1 MGTQGTGRKRST
13 KKERSTAEDDALNL
27 IAREAE
33 ARLAAKRAARAEAR
47 EIRMKELERQQKE
60 VEDRDY
66 LEKGS
71 RAGSALTAGTL
82 TSLGGTSSR
91 RGSGETAITVDAET
105 SIREIKE
112 IHELKDQIQD
122 VEIKY
127 TQNLKEAKD
136 ALAEVEEKYR
146 KAMVSNAQLDNEK
159 NNLMYQVDTLKDSL
173 MELEEMLSE
182 SQRAYEDK
190 VKEFEREKHAHSV
203 LQFQFNEMK
212 ETLKQSE
219 ELLNDIRQLRMKQ
232 EGFLREISDLQETVE
247 WKDKKIAAL
256 ERQKEYTDAIRIERD
271 DLREEVVKLK
281 DVLKKHGIVLGP
293 DLNINGDIGVGDV
306 DGSPSADAGSQPAPE
321 SQTSPAEGNSMLGNT
336 EETELRS
343 SGEEEVD
350 PEQHQE
356 MFEEA
361 KENHLSCDTLC
372 SFAGVS
378 TLQTADEEQPAE
390 EQQTCLATE
399 SEENGLSMD
408 LNEHIN
414 DCSITETS
422 DVINCS
428 PGLQEILT
436 SSEEN
441 VPKTETPEGGDSG
454 ETPNP
459 DLGETET
466 RSSPVDSH
474 SDGIRESCNNISE
487 EPENKQEDV
496 DISSLR
502 STESCPQQ
510 TVTEDVT
517 TECLPNES
525 VQAAPNIETQ
535 QEAENAE
542 EAENDKAE
550 EMSSKPQAQGAA
562 ASGKKKR
569 KKRRGKKK
577 GGTHEG
583 KNQQKDKEE
592 TGKDTEP
599 ATRDNEQTTEPDID
613 GSVTET
619 LKKSTLDQVK
629 NEQDVQETEEVDE
642 TFSHSEP
649 LKESGTDHV
658 TEQDKEQTL
667 ETENVEE
674 VEATETS
681 SEIETIQE
689 SRVDPK
695 KDEQDEEQTL
705 EPENVEEVEATETSS
720 EIETIQESRVDP
732 KKDEKDEEQS
742 LEMDNVEEVDATE
755 TFSHT
760 ETPEEK
766 SDHVMDE
773 QNEEQ
778 SGEAETVKSAE
789 AAAATETFS
798 EVETL
803 QESRADPKK
812 DEQDEEQ
819 SLEPDKEE
827 VGSISSP
834 APEADLSTPDLTD
847 SSKGAENTDGLDEV
861 CVSSVDNSN
870 SGTDISTDGN
880 VVHTESEVVDGAED
894 EVGSADEMKSD
905 CITDNPETNEKENG
919 EAEPHV
925 QSNSDITADE
935 SESANKSESKDNM
948 LVLVSS
954 TDGFSDGLTS
964 LSGSES
970 PSELSAP
977 QNVASDDTSMKVSDG
992 DPEEAAETVKDEEE
1006 PAAETEQESTSPTH
1020 DGDNSDRTEEEE
1032 LNRDVRDPEG
1042 LVEPDSSSHEEESC
1056 DGASLLKNTDAF
1068 DSEQRL
1074 LDTAAQP
1081 EQLDDLQNQTLQC
1094 EDQTDEVSSETE
1106 AINTIDI
1113 SKAPDAPKEA
1123 PEGSIEQDHNTEEED
1138 DQQSET
1144 HQEPSKDKSQD
1155 NDSSEPALQDSGD
1168 EDGEDDEGQSFDFD
1182 DMDMEMAIERNVPK
1196 NPKQEDVED
1205 GAEVASVESSH
1216 VSSGQSNTE
1225 SNEKAQVDAAENSEE
1240 TSRADG
1246 GDQEAPTDPETDTV
1260 PREEDM
1266 SEDVAVA
1273 AEPVTEEA
1281 KVSIVGDSADVTENI
1296 NQATSS
1302 PVEEG
1307 LDAMKDVLQGEDLAL
1322 PKSADQAAGKKEPP
1336 QTRKDGKKN
1345 VKKGKAKGKEE
1356 CKMS

>member
-60 VEDRDY
+60 LSDDDERMSVGSRGSLRVEDRDY

-105 SIREIKE
+105 SIREI
-112 IHELKDQIQD
+112 
-122 VEIKY
+122 
-127 TQNLKEAKD
+127 KD

-190 VKEFEREKHAHSV
+190 VKEFEREKHAHGV

-219 ELLNDIRQLRMKQ
+219 ELLNDIRQLRLKQ
-232 EGFLREISDLQETVE
+232 EGLLREISDLQETVE

-256 ERQKEYTDAIRIERD
+256 ERQKEYTDAIRVERD

-306 DGSPSADAGSQPAPE
+306 DGSPSADAGSQPAPD

-343 SGEEEVD
+343 SGGEEVD

-361 KENHLSCDTLC
+361 KENHLSCETLC
-372 SFAGVS
+372 NFAGVS
-378 TLQTADEEQPAE
+378 TLQTAAEEQPAE

-399 SEENGLSMD
+399 SEENGLSTD
-408 LNEHIN
+408 LNKHIN
-414 DCSITETS
+414 DRSITETS
-422 DVINCS
+422 DVIDCS
-428 PGLQEILT
+428 PGLQEIL

-454 ETPNP
+454 ETLNP

-466 RSSPVDSH
+466 RSSPVD
-474 SDGIRESCNNISE
+474 R

-510 TVTEDVT
+510 TVAEDVT
-517 TECLPNES
+517 KECLPDES
-525 VQAAPNIETQ
+525 VQTVSNIETQ

-542 EAENDKAE
+542 EAENDEAE

-577 GGTHEG
+577 AGTHED
-583 KNQQKDKEE
+583 KNQQKDKDK
-592 TGKDTEP
+592 TSKDTEP
-599 ATRDNEQTTEPDID
+599 ATRDNEQMTEPDID
-613 GSVTET
+613 SSVTET
-619 LKKSTLDQVK
+619 LKKSTVDQVK

-649 LKESGTDHV
+649 LKDSAADHV
-658 TEQDKEQTL
+658 TEQDKEQSL
-667 ETENVEE
+667 EMEKVEE
-674 VEATETS
+674 VEATET
-681 SEIETIQE
+681 
-689 SRVDPK
+689 
-695 KDEQDEEQTL
+695 
-705 EPENVEEVEATETSS
+705 
-720 EIETIQESRVDP
+720 
-732 KKDEKDEEQS
+732 
-742 LEMDNVEEVDATE
+742 
-755 TFSHT
+755 FSNT

-778 SGEAETVKSAE
+778 SLEAETVKSVE
-789 AAAATETFS
+789 AVAATETFS

-819 SLEPDKEE
+819 SLEMDNVEEVEATETYSNTETPEERSDHVMDEQNEEQSLEAETVKSVEAAAATETFSEVETLQESGADPKKDKQDEEQSLEPDKVE

-834 APEADLSTPDLTD
+834 APEANLSAPDLTD
-847 SSKGAENTDGLDEV
+847 SSKGAENADGLDEV
-861 CVSSVDNSN
+861 CVSSVDNPN
-870 SGTDISTDGN
+870 SRTDISTDGN
-880 VVHTESEVVDGAED
+880 VIHTESEVDDGAED
-894 EVGSADEMKSD
+894 GVGSVDPEMKSD
-905 CITDNPETNEKENG
+905 CIPDNPETNQKENG

-925 QSNSDITADE
+925 QSNSDITANE

-948 LVLVSS
+948 LVSPSS
-954 TDGFSDGLTS
+954 TDGFADGLTS
-964 LSGSES
+964 LPGSES

-977 QNVASDDTSMKVSDG
+977 QNLASDDTSMKVSDG
-992 DPEEAAETVKDEEE
+992 DPEEATETVKDDEE
-1006 PAAETEQESTSPTH
+1006 PAAETEQESTSPSH
-1020 DGDNSDRTEEEE
+1020 DGNNSDRTKEEE
-1032 LNRDVRDPEG
+1032 LKGDLRDPESS
-1042 LVEPDSSSHEEESC
+1042 VEPDSSSHEEKSC
-1056 DGASLLKNTDAF
+1056 DSASLMKNTDA
-1068 DSEQRL
+1068 SEQSL

-1094 EDQTDEVSSETE
+1094 EDQIDEVSSETG
-1106 AINTIDI
+1106 AINTTDI
-1113 SKAPDAPKEA
+1113 SKAPDVPKEA
-1123 PEGSIEQDHNTEEED
+1123 PEGSIEQDHDTEEED

-1144 HQEPSKDKSQD
+1144 HPEPSKDKSQD

-1182 DMDMEMAIERNVPK
+1182 DMDMEMAIERNVPI

-1205 GAEVASVESSH
+1205 EAEVASDESSH

-1225 SNEKAQVDAAENSEE
+1225 SNEKAQDEAAENSEE
-1240 TSRADG
+1240 KNKADG
-1246 GDQEAPTDPETDTV
+1246 GDQEATADTETDTA
-1260 PREEDM
+1260 PHEEAT
-1266 SEDVAVA
+1266 SEDVPVA

-1281 KVSIVGDSADVTENI
+1281 TVSIVGESADVAENI
-1296 NQATSS
+1296 NQAASL

-1307 LDAMKDVLQGEDLAL
+1307 LDAMKDMLQGEDSAL
-1322 PKSADQAAGKKEPP
+1322 PKSADQAAGKKEPSKMG
-1336 QTRKDGKKN
+1336 KDVKKN
-1345 VKKGKAKGKEE
+1345 AKKGKAKGKEE